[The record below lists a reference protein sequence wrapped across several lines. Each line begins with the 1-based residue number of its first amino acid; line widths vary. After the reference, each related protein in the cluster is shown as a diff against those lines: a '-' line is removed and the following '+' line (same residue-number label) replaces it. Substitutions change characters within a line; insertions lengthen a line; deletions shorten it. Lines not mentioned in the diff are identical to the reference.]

1 MEATLTIIARS
12 TEIDGNGHVNNAR
25 YLEYMEWGR
34 QEWNKLV
41 KLNPQS
47 LDSLGIQLV
56 TVNVNINYRKEVYEG
71 DELRIITRLEKLG
84 RTSLGVYQTI
94 YNQHD
99 QEVVNATTT
108 RVAIDKKERKSTPV
122 PDEIRVCFEN

>member
-25 YLEYMEWGR
+25 FLEYMEWGR
-34 QEWNKLV
+34 QEWSKLV

-56 TVNVNINYRKEVYEG
+56 TVNVNINYQKEVYEG

-99 QEVVNATTT
+99 QEVVNAT
-108 RVAIDKKERKSTPV
+108 
-122 PDEIRVCFEN
+122 NN